1 MFATPATL
9 PTPTGMAVSIEPD
22 GGTSAPT
29 GALYLVG
36 SLN

>member
-1 MFATPATL
+1 
-9 PTPTGMAVSIEPD
+9 MAVSIEPD